1 MLASLA
7 GAFAAHLL
15 LLLLVVALPRAHSA
29 ASAAAA
35 NRPAAGPREV
45 AVDLGELMK
54 RLERERAEEE
64 AAKVE
69 AKPKPE
75 PPAPVRPFV
84 ATDTNR
90 PEAAAP
96 ENAPFESD
104 RNTSAASRLRPDE
117 SLPQHAT
124 PTLAGESPLPHLSLA
139 DRDHV
144 DGPLDAMPAS
154 PDPRE
159 RGENAGRPG
168 PAAALGLAPATAV
181 AMAAE
186 APAAAIPEATAPDR
200 PPLPAVPPA
209 PSTAAAAAGR
219 RADTPF
225 SVNPGRSGFEEA
237 GAARETSYF
246 DANARIEAPSLPEG
260 EDRAAAGTGSG
271 EEGEA
276 TMESREPDPLPSA
289 TEEGAVPE
297 APGEIPAADAI
308 PEPAPS
314 APEPPEPVAAPAV
327 PAVPAVPAAPDE
339 GAKPADE
346 GLFAKGFSPEE
357 RQNVINGS
365 LAEEGADAVDA
376 IDTPVGRYK
385 KAVRDAISQRW
396 HRYRQDNADFVT
408 WGILK
413 LEFSVDASGRV
424 RDLEI
429 TKNEANAML
438 AEFTLKAIREA
449 KLPPMPEDVAKS
461 LGSRGL
467 VIQYDIIIY

>member
-1 MLASLA
+1 MFASLA

-15 LLLLVVALPRAHSA
+15 LLLFVVALPRAHSA
-29 ASAAAA
+29 ASATPT

-45 AVDLGELMK
+45 AVDFGELMK

-64 AAKVE
+64 AAKLE
-69 AKPKPE
+69 AKPEPE

-84 ATDTNR
+84 ATDKNLA
-90 PEAAAP
+90 EAAAP

-124 PTLAGESPLPHLSLA
+124 PTLAGKSPLPHLALA

-154 PDPRE
+154 PDPRK
-159 RGENAGRPG
+159 RGENAGLP
-168 PAAALGLAPATAV
+168 PATA
-181 AMAAE
+181 ATMAA
-186 APAAAIPEATAPDR
+186 ASAAAVPVADR

-209 PSTAAAAAGR
+209 PSAAAGT
-219 RADTPF
+219 RADSPF
-225 SVNPGRSGFEEA
+225 SVNPGRSGVDEE

-260 EDRAAAGTGSG
+260 EDRAADGTGSG

-276 TMESREPDPLPSA
+276 AMESRALDPLPSA
-289 TEEGAVPE
+289 SEEGAMPE

-314 APEPPEPVAAPAV
+314 AHEPPEPVAAPAV
-327 PAVPAVPAAPDE
+327 PAVPAAPASPDE

-357 RQNVINGS
+357 RRNVINGS
-365 LAEEGADAVDA
+365 LAEEGDDAVDA

-385 KAVRDAISQRW
+385 KSVRDAISQRW

-449 KLPPMPEDVAKS
+449 KLPPMPEEVAKS

>member
-29 ASAAAA
+29 GSAAAA

-54 RLERERAEEE
+54 RLERERAGEE
-64 AAKVE
+64 AAKAE
-69 AKPKPE
+69 PEPEPE

-84 ATDTNR
+84 ATDLNR

-96 ENAPFESD
+96 ENASFESD

-117 SLPQHAT
+117 SLPRHAT
-124 PTLAGESPLPHLSLA
+124 PTLAGKSPLPHLSLA

-144 DGPLDAMPAS
+144 DGPLETTPAS
-154 PDPRE
+154 PDPLKRT
-159 RGENAGRPG
+159 ENAERPG
-168 PAAALGLAPATAV
+168 AADSAALPPAPPVAATASTLPEAAA
-181 AMAAE
+181 
-186 APAAAIPEATAPDR
+186 DR
-200 PPLPAVPPA
+200 PPVPAVPPA
-209 PSTAAAAAGR
+209 PSPAEGP
-219 RADTPF
+219 RAESPF
-225 SVNPGRSGFEEA
+225 SVKPGRSGIDET
-237 GAARETSYF
+237 GATRENSF
-246 DANARIEAPSLPEG
+246 VDANARIEAPSLPGG
-260 EDRAAAGTGSG
+260 EDRAAAGAGSG

-276 TMESREPDPLPSA
+276 ALESRAPDPLRSA
-289 TEEGAVPE
+289 SEESAMPE

-314 APEPPEPVAAPAV
+314 ANEPTGPVAAPAARAAP
-327 PAVPAVPAAPDE
+327 PAPAAPDE

-357 RQNVINGS
+357 RRNVINGS
-365 LAEEGADAVDA
+365 LAKEGDDAVDA

-385 KAVRDAISQRW
+385 KSVRDAISQRW

-449 KLPPMPEDVAKS
+449 KLPPMPGEVAKS